1 MFNYKQNIIISD
13 VSEKIVASA
22 TKVFEGTGAL
32 SLAIEV
38 DD

>member
-1 MFNYKQNIIISD
+1 VFNYKQNIIISD

-22 TKVFEGTGAL
+22 TKVFGVTGAL
-32 SLAIEV
+32 FLAIEV